1 MNDFDNKIKEFFEN
15 KDIFLFSKDEIN
27 SIFPKYVLVRR
38 SNGWLTEGV
47 LTEIFTNTLLEE
59 EYGVVDVDKGF
70 GCKVVTIKSKNKKF
84 YEIINEEDFEK
95 LKNLCK

>member
-1 MNDFDNKIKEFFEN
+1 MNDLNNKIKELFEN
-15 KDIFLFSKDEIN
+15 KDIFLFLEDEIN
-27 SIFPKYVLVRR
+27 SIFPRYVLVRR

-47 LTEIFTNTLLEE
+47 LTEIFTNTRFEE

-70 GCKVVTIKSKNKKF
+70 GCKVVTIKLKNKKL
-84 YEIINEEDFEK
+84 YQVLNEEDFEK